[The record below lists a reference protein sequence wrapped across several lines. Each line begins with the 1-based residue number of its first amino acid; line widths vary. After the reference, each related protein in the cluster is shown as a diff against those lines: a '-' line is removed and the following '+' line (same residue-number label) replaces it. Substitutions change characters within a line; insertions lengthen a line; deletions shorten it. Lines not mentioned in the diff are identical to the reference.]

1 MIYFQNNT
9 ISKIK
14 GREQIDQ
21 IGSYPKNSGKKDA
34 EF

>member
-1 MIYFQNNT
+1 MIYFCNST
-9 ISKIK
+9 ISNTK

-21 IGSYPKNSGKKDA
+21 VGSYPKNSSKKDS